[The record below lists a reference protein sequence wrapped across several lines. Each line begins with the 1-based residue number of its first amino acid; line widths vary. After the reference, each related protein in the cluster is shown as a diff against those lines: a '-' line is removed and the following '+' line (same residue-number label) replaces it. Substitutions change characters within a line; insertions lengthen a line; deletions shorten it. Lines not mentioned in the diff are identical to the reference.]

1 MQIARTQNEKSVAE
15 IITRVY
21 GLKPDDTRAAAAEK
35 AILAANPQLNDL
47 AKLPA
52 GTPVV
57 VPEISGI
64 TVTST
69 AVTDPQRAPWM
80 SLLDKLLDSAQQ
92 ASNAQMTGL
101 ATTAPTTPDSQRTA
115 ALTQLRKDIAQFKE
129 KHPS

>member
-1 MQIARTQNEKSVAE
+1 
-15 IITRVY
+15 
-21 GLKPDDTRAAAAEK
+21 
-35 AILAANPQLNDL
+35 
-47 AKLPA
+47 
-52 GTPVV
+52 
-57 VPEISGI
+57 
-64 TVTST
+64 
-69 AVTDPQRAPWM
+69 M